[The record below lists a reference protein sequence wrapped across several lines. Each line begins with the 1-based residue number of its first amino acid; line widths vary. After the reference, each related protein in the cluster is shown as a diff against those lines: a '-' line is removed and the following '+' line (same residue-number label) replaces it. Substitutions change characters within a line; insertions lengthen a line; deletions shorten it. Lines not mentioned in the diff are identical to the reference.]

1 MVITPI
7 SHFKYKSRST
17 LKVKARTDFI
27 SEDESAATE
36 TKRELAK
43 AKTRRAL
50 LKSALRLYRLEG
62 ACGMSMNKVAK
73 GAGIAQPSFYNH
85 FASLEALQQELS
97 AQLKENYLSP
107 MRMAWIDMLK
117 DYPSLTKAQ
126 FNKRCQHCLNMIFDA
141 AFQNIALFQRLIE
154 DRLRF
159 APSIKEQDLSGE
171 YLLTDDSPNLALVNK
186 DPLNKDLMNKGLGNL
201 MTEIQEEWTAIF
213 MQGLALSERSFD
225 RSEVNLCVDTA
236 AAQVHELIVGCHQ
249 QRYTRQQAIAML
261 SKNFDALFGQFF
273 KTEWQEMSG

>member
-1 MVITPI
+1 M
-7 SHFKYKSRST
+7 
-17 LKVKARTDFI
+17 KANAKTDFI
-27 SEDESAATE
+27 SADDSAATE

-43 AKTRRAL
+43 AKTKRAL
-50 LKSALRLYRLEG
+50 LKSALQLYRVEG

-85 FASLEALQQELS
+85 FASLEALQQELG

-126 FNKRCQHCLNMIFDA
+126 FNERCQHCLNMIFDA
-141 AFQNIALFQRLIE
+141 AFQNIALFQRLLE

-159 APSIKEQDLSGE
+159 APSIKKPDLSNDRSKNPIQE
-171 YLLTDDSPNLALVNK
+171 NK
-186 DPLNKDLMNKGLGNL
+186 RLLNKKPVDKSLGNL

-213 MQGLALSERSFD
+213 MQGLSLSGGSFE
-225 RSEVNLCVDTA
+225 RSEVHLCVDIA

-249 QRYTRQQAIAML
+249 ERYSRQQAISML
-261 SKNFDALFGQFF
+261 STNFDALFSQFF
-273 KTEWQEMSG
+273 TTEWQKMSG

>member
-1 MVITPI
+1 MEV
-7 SHFKYKSRST
+7 KS
-17 LKVKARTDFI
+17 RTDFI
-27 SEDESAATE
+27 SKGESAVTD

-50 LKSALRLYRLEG
+50 LKSALHLYRLEG

-85 FASLEALQQELS
+85 FASLDALQQELS
-97 AQLKENYLSP
+97 AQLKDNYLSP

-117 DYPSLTKAQ
+117 DYPILTKAQ
-126 FNKRCQHCLNMIFDA
+126 FNERCQHCLNMIFDA
-141 AFQNIALFQRLIE
+141 AFQNIALFQRLLE

-159 APSIKEQDLSGE
+159 DTSIKEQYLSNDRSKNPAQE
-171 YLLTDDSPNLALVNK
+171 NNSLS
-186 DPLNKDLMNKGLGNL
+186 NKGLGNL

-213 MQGLALSERSFD
+213 MQGLALSECSFE

-236 AAQVHELIVGCHQ
+236 TAQVHELIVGCHQ
-249 QRYTRQQAIAML
+249 ERYTRQQAISML
-261 SKNFDALFGQFF
+261 STNFDTLFGRFF
-273 KTEWQEMSG
+273 ITEWQEVSR

>member
-1 MVITPI
+1 M
-7 SHFKYKSRST
+7 KE
-17 LKVKARTDFI
+17 KARTDFI
-27 SEDESAATE
+27 SEGESAATE

-50 LKSALRLYRLEG
+50 LKSALQLYRLEG

-97 AQLKENYLSP
+97 AQLKDNYLSP
-107 MRMAWIDMLK
+107 MRTAWIDMLE
-117 DYPSLTKAQ
+117 DYPILTQAQ
-126 FNKRCQHCLNMIFDA
+126 FNERCQHCLNMIFDA
-141 AFQNIALFQRLIE
+141 AFQNIALFQRLLE

-159 APSIKEQDLSGE
+159 APSIKEQDLSNT
-171 YLLTDDSPNLALVNK
+171 YLLNDDSKNSTQENNSLLKKDSVNK
-186 DPLNKDLMNKGLGNL
+186 GSLNKGLGNL